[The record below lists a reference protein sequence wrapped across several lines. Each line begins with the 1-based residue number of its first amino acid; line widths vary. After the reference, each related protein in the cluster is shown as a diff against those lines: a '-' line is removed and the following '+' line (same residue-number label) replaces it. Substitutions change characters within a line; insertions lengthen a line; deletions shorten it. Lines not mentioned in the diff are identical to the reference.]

1 MQYDK
6 LLVIGNGFDLALG
19 LKTSYPDFMEW
30 LKNVHYMDDAYLYK
44 FLRSKL
50 DQQRWIDIEN
60 ELRQYSLSFSEI
72 GEMNIKLSN
81 QNEQMYNSLRN
92 EHKTLCKNLCEY
104 LKIQVDKKDWLE
116 TSRKNNSIRQ
126 LLKKVNGVPLYV
138 INFNYTQTI
147 FKIESFPIK
156 SMKQI
161 HGSLDNGENIVFGVE
176 DSSNLT
182 KEHSFLY
189 KSYNPTLNVDH
200 LNERFEDAKH
210 ILFYGYSLGQTD
222 HSYFEDF
229 FKEQSTKGCE
239 RKKFDFF
246 YYGQEGY
253 DDLFWQL
260 RTLTGNRMAQFKQ
273 FNEVGF
279 IDVKQ

>member
-1 MQYDK
+1 MQNNK

-182 KEHSFLY
+182 
-189 KSYNPTLNVDH
+189 TV
-200 LNERFEDAKH
+200 
-210 ILFYGYSLGQTD
+210 
-222 HSYFEDF
+222 
-229 FKEQSTKGCE
+229 
-239 RKKFDFF
+239 
-246 YYGQEGY
+246 
-253 DDLFWQL
+253 
-260 RTLTGNRMAQFKQ
+260 
-273 FNEVGF
+273 
-279 IDVKQ
+279 